1 MRAQSPPEAETLATT
16 TLVDSDL
23 LSLDQDYDILYGRLP
38 STDGEGQHDTSM
50 MAQAVPHPTQ
60 TIDRKRVKVYEL
72 RNNDWFDRGTG
83 LCSSTYITTEDGEV
97 REPRIIVESED
108 APDRLLLDTRISHED
123 GFQRQQGMWYPV
135 TTRFLGRD
143 TLIVW
148 TEPTTGLDMA
158 LSFQEADGCLLIWN
172 FIHEVQRSI
181 APQMG
186 EDNMSDEAPVDMSA
200 SIALPPAELANLED
214 IETNMRIMSTTA
226 SGRDAL
232 SRSIISD
239 NYIHKL
245 IPLVEVAEDL
255 ESLMDLHRLCNIIK
269 IILLMNDTAI
279 IEYALSD
286 DCLLGV
292 VGALEYDPDFPS
304 HKANHRE
311 WLSKGRFKEVVPIVE
326 EKIRLK
332 IHQTYRLQ
340 YLKDV
345 VLARILDD
353 PTFSVLNSL
362 IFFNQVDIVQ
372 HIQNNAAF
380 LTDLFSIFSDASET
394 MTRKKQA
401 VFFIQQCCQII
412 KNLQPPARMSL
423 YGTFLS
429 HGLLNVIN
437 FGLRNPD
444 LSVRVSATD
453 VLVSVIDHDPQMIRQ
468 TIYRQMHDD
477 SVQLTDTLIDLLHVE
492 VDLGI
497 RSQVCDALK
506 VLLDPVPI
514 QVTVESNA
522 NGTDKTPQ
530 LTRRLQ
536 VDPQQELF
544 FSHFYEHSAVR
555 LFKPLL
561 DLEGRQELHFDVAG
575 ESIFN
580 YLNDLTNFFVR
591 AHHHRCKFFMMQH
604 NIAYR
609 FVQLMHCR
617 VKHLQL
623 TAVRF
628 FRQLIATR
636 DEFYTRHIMEKRMI
650 EHIFDLLE
658 RCLPRDNLLCS
669 ACLDFFDFFV
679 KEDVV
684 ELTKHLVMSYKD
696 RIKRLSYLPT
706 FDDLLAGRYP
716 QLVPQHPQ
724 HQAILAS
731 NGHLASQQQL
741 ASSSTDDDL
750 SDGARVPNGVHSSAL
765 DSIVMDPDEEAYWNG
780 DDDDD
785 ELQNPLG
792 SPDDDQTNGES
803 SVLKQLVDY
812 PSDEEGDEG
821 EGSSDPIEPEREAAE
836 STSTAGGFAGTV
848 NDAHKD
854 SAIMSDDEAE
864 EADEAEDGGAGGAGA
879 NSDNGNPSDSENV
892 SPPPS
897 SAQKAA
903 SSAALSVGPP
913 PERVSE
919 KRRREEDEDD
929 ELSKMMLQNK
939 RRNSRS
945 NSLNANITV
954 LHKMTTGGFNG
965 NGSSNG
971 NSNGNGAEAVGG
983 DTMSTS
989 EGATP
994 AKKISINI
1002 SSPALQ
1008 AVATEATGPG
1018 QGDDIA

>member
-1 MRAQSPPEAETLATT
+1 MRAQSPPEAEKLATT

-38 STDGEGQHDTSM
+38 STEGEGQHDTSM
-50 MAQAVPHPTQ
+50 MAQAVPHQTQ

-83 LCSSTYITTEDGEV
+83 LCSSTYIATEDGEV

-123 GFQRQQGMWYPV
+123 GFQRQQGKWHNALP
-135 TTRFLGRD
+135 D
-143 TLIVW
+143 SHTLIVW
-148 TEPTTGLDMA
+148 TEPTTTLDMA

-186 EDNMSDEAPVDMSA
+186 EDNMSDEVPVDISA
-200 SIALPPAELANLED
+200 SITLPPAELANLED

-232 SRSIISD
+232 SRCIIQD
-239 NYIHKL
+239 EYIHKL
-245 IPLVEVAEDL
+245 IPLVDIAEDL
-255 ESLMDLHRLCNIIK
+255 ESLADLHHLCNIVK

-286 DCLLGV
+286 ECLLGV

-311 WLSKGRFKEVVPIVE
+311 WLSKGRFKEVVPIAE

-372 HIQNNAAF
+372 HIQGNAAF
-380 LTDLFSIFSDASET
+380 LTELFSIFSNPSET
-394 MTRKKQA
+394 MIRKKQA

-429 HGLLNVIN
+429 HGLLNVVN
-437 FGLRNPD
+437 FGLRNSD
-444 LSVRVSATD
+444 VSVRVSATD
-453 VLVSVIDHDPQMIRQ
+453 VLVAVIDHDPHMIRQ
-468 TIYRQMHDD
+468 TIYRQMHDE
-477 SVQLTDTLIDLLHVE
+477 SAQLTDTLIDLLHVE

-497 RSQVCDALK
+497 RAQVCDALK

-514 QVTVESNA
+514 QVTVESA
-522 NGTDKTPQ
+522 GNGADKPPQ

-536 VDPQQELF
+536 PDPQQELF
-544 FSHFYEHSAVR
+544 FSHFYEQSAVR

-561 DLEGRQELHFDVAG
+561 DLEGKQELHFDYPG

-580 YLNDLTNFFVR
+580 YLNDLAIFFVR

-604 NIAYR
+604 NIAHR
-609 FVQLMHCR
+609 FVQLLHCG

-623 TAVRF
+623 VAVRF
-628 FRQLIATR
+628 FRQLVATR
-636 DEFYTRHIMEKRMI
+636 DEFYTRHIIEKRLI
-650 EHIFDLLE
+650 EPIFDLLE

-669 ACLDFFDFFV
+669 ACLEFFDFFV

-684 ELTKHLVMSYKD
+684 ELTKHLVTTYNG
-696 RIKRLSYLPT
+696 RIKRLGHLAT
-706 FDDLLAGRYP
+706 FNDLLTGRYP

-741 ASSSTDDDL
+741 ASSSTDSDL
-750 SDGARVPNGVHSSAL
+750 SSVQTPNGAHSSAL
-765 DSIVMDPDEEAYWNG
+765 DTMSMDPDEEAYWNG

-785 ELQNPLG
+785 ELHNSLG
-792 SPDDDQTNGES
+792 SPDDDQVNGES

-812 PSDEEGDEG
+812 PSDDEGDEG
-821 EGSSDPIEPEREAAE
+821 EGSSDPIEPELETGTTA
-836 STSTAGGFAGTV
+836 TAGVHDTLLA
-848 NDAHKD
+848 NANKD
-854 SAIMSDDEAE
+854 SAILSDD
-864 EADEAEDGGAGGAGA
+864 DEVSDGGVSA
-879 NSDNGNPSDSENV
+879 NSDNGNHSDSENV
-892 SPPPS
+892 APPS
-897 SAQKAA
+897 AVQKAA
-903 SSAALSVGPP
+903 STAALSGPP

-929 ELSKMMLQNK
+929 ELSKMVLQNK

-945 NSLNANITV
+945 NSLNANTTV
-954 LHKMTTGGFNG
+954 LHKMATGGVNG
-965 NGSSNG
+965 NTSSNG
-971 NSNGNGAEAVGG
+971 NSNGNGAESVGV
-983 DTMSTS
+983 DPLSTS
-989 EGATP
+989 GGSPVT
-994 AKKISINI
+994 KISINI
-1002 SSPALQ
+1002 TTSPAVQ
-1008 AVATEATGPG
+1008 PVATEATGPG